1 MNNIPYSPSRLDSTK
16 YFLKNLPKYVV
27 GSKNLLDVG
36 CGKLYFFDMLEELN
50 FKGTYLGID
59 IDPKKLTYFK
69 IAKNTDVSPWMRRY
83 NPREASTKRK
93 KNHGRQ
99 PVEVYYPKGIEFKIQ
114 KKSIL
119 DFKGEK
125 KFDMAICLWVLEHI
139 KSDSL
144 AIDKINAILKP
155 KGILVIA
162 VPSIWSWPFEF
173 GRHGFHYYSKS
184 RIQKMLAESGFEILE
199 QHSSGGAAG
208 FLFMIAASW
217 PRLLSLI
224 PLLIIYALANKLSLN
239 NKRSFSSN
247 KNWKDFSTNFVRNTF
262 YKYHN
267 YKIGINIHNFIV
279 DKITVVDNLFKILPA
294 SHILIL
300 RKK

>member
-1 MNNIPYSPSRLDSTK
+1 MSTKNTLNNIPYSPSRLDSTK
-16 YFLKNLPKYVV
+16 YFLKNLPKYVA
-27 GSKNLLDVG
+27 GSKNLLDIG
-36 CGKLYFFDMLEELN
+36 CGKLYFFDMLKELN

-59 IDPKKLTYFK
+59 IDPQKPVYSKKSS
-69 IAKNTDVSPWMRRY
+69 A
-83 NPREASTKRK
+83 
-93 KNHGRQ
+93 
-99 PVEVYYPKGIEFKIQ
+99 YYPMGIELKIQ

-125 KFDMAICLWVLEHI
+125 KFDIAVCLWVLEHI
-139 KSDSL
+139 KNDSL
-144 AIDKINAILKP
+144 AIDKINETLKP

-184 RIQKMLAESGFEILE
+184 RIQNMLEESGFEKLE

-208 FLFMIAASW
+208 FLFMLVYSW

-224 PLLIIYALANKLSLN
+224 PLLIIYVLLNKLSLN
-239 NKRSFSSN
+239 NS
-247 KNWKDFSTNFVRNTF
+247 NWKVFSTNFVRNTF

-267 YKIGINIHNFIV
+267 YKIGIDIHNFIV
-279 DKITVVDNLFKILPA
+279 DKITVIDNLFKILPA
-294 SHILIL
+294 SYILVL